1 MAENRLSSTSKAD
14 SNEKIGEFW
23 DSHDFPARG
32 SATYAVARNKGSLTS
47 HDMYPRLTPQALR
60 YPSAP
65 WTFHLRPATL
75 SWQLSNSKVAFRS
88 RRLLSAPNPQ

>member
-1 MAENRLSSTSKAD
+1 MAENRLSSTSKPD

-60 YPSAP
+60 YPP
-65 WTFHLRPATL
+65 LRGL
-75 SWQLSNSKVAFRS
+75 STCDRP
-88 RRLLSAPNPQ
+88 LSAGN